1 MLRVWDRHHEK
12 LRGGK
17 SKGYR
22 VSLSSNKNVVK
33 SVMLMDT
40 QLCVTL
46 WAVRD
51 PGRYFKQESDM
62 IRLR

>member
-1 MLRVWDRHHEK
+1 MLRVWDRGHEE

-22 VSLSSNKNVVK
+22 VSLSSNQNIVK
-33 SVMLMDT
+33 WIMLMDT

-46 WAVRD
+46 WAVRG